1 MNTIA
6 NTLRTKKPSN
16 FVDTIKP
23 NKYIRDA
30 LLCEIKYLIPHIII
44 SPVPLLHSSGI
55 IHNMFTSNII
65 HWNNNLSTLN
75 EPKTHAAKM
84 IK

>member
-1 MNTIA
+1 MYGKDQRKK
-6 NTLRTKKPSN
+6 LRQDVGDITKKPSN

-65 HWNNNLSTLN
+65 H
-75 EPKTHAAKM
+75 
-84 IK
+84 

>member
-1 MNTIA
+1 MYGKDQRKK
-6 NTLRTKKPSN
+6 LRQDVGDITKKPSN

-65 HWNNNLSTLN
+65 HWNN
-75 EPKTHAAKM
+75 KTHLVD
-84 IK
+84 I